1 MKHYFEKNFKFED
14 IKPKLIF
21 IIFPIREYRKPYEE
35 MRDFMLDYVNLLLD
49 AINKYNEDDV
59 DSKNRLRDLVCIIS
73 ENDSVKSDPLIKE
86 LLYTASHKMRIFGY
100 NVQNGFYKQENIN
113 EKHISE
119 LQDLYNQSI
128 VNMYRSKVRNNNIL
142 DKSQKSIIDFYQ
154 SLDIKRMLIS
164 APTSYGKTF
173 IMREILYLN
182 QEKYKN
188 ILLVFPTVALLR
200 ENALNM
206 EELNQDKKMG
216 YNVIKSIDREIDCQD
231 RNIFVLTP
239 ERAMQLLA
247 QYPNIEIDFF
257 FYDEMYKIDEDYCN
271 DETDDND
278 EKKNSYAERTFLD
291 EARAKT
297 FRICLYLLSKRVK
310 DYYLAGPNL
319 KREKFGKGMQRYI
332 AENNIQVKEIEF
344 EPTKRIMVKAYN
356 KVIDEDYTNLPYIEK
371 PGIVKI
377 HSKVND
383 RICDVVN
390 YIEQKGYGATILYC
404 TTPAKANEYA
414 IKLAENHQGNV
425 VKNERFSEFIEHLKR
440 NYNID
445 GSINEWS
452 FVNVLEM
459 GFGMHHG
466 KMPKYIQKEIL
477 DLFNEGIFNL
487 LFCTS
492 TIVEGVNT
500 NAKNMVV
507 LNHSKGTKELTVFDF
522 KNIIGR
528 AGRYYHNF
536 VGRYFLVD
544 KELEKFEHT
553 EDLTLNFVTYDDQ
566 ELDPVDI
573 DNSEYMDLSDIN
585 KNLKHKREEQFK
597 EYLLTNDI
605 YEKNRL
611 IKREYQEILLRF
623 LLDNN
628 ILYNKFYRYLSYPD
642 ILMQFTT
649 YHAMNTVLDIFEKSG
664 LLDATIV
671 RRYKAV
677 SNTYCNEGF
686 HGLLRYEIDN
696 ARGDK
701 VKHKRIDKAYM
712 DAFKTQKDII
722 EHKIPKILALFETIF
737 SYASLLRRKTLDN
750 FSLSKVSRF
759 YETGVKS
766 YIGEQ
771 LIEFGFPVDAIKRIE
786 DNNLRLLSM
795 DASASQKY
803 ILEHLEDIKQ
813 LLDSYERGLLDKA
826 LKSICS

>member
-1 MKHYFEKNFKFED
+1 
-14 IKPKLIF
+14 
-21 IIFPIREYRKPYEE
+21 
-35 MRDFMLDYVNLLLD
+35 MLDYVNLLLD

-119 LQDLYNQSI
+119 LQALYNQSI

-257 FYDEMYKIDEDYCN
+257 SYDEMYKIDEDYCN

-414 IKLAENHQGNV
+414 TKLAENHQGNV

-623 LLDNN
+623 LLNNN

>member
-1 MKHYFEKNFKFED
+1 
-14 IKPKLIF
+14 
-21 IIFPIREYRKPYEE
+21 
-35 MRDFMLDYVNLLLD
+35 MLDYVNLLLD

-86 LLYTASHKMRIFGY
+86 LLYTASHKMRILGY

-119 LQDLYNQSI
+119 LQALYNQSI

-278 EKKNSYAERTFLD
+278 EKKNSYTERTFLD

-356 KVIDEDYTNLPYIEK
+356 KVIDEDYTNLPYLEK

-414 IKLAENHQGNV
+414 TKLAKNHQVNV

-611 IKREYQEILLRF
+611 IKREYQEMLLRF
-623 LLDNN
+623 LLNNN

-649 YHAMNTVLDIFEKSG
+649 YHAMNTVLDIFEESG
-664 LLDATIV
+664 LLDSIIV

-701 VKHKRIDKAYM
+701 VKHKSIDKAYM

>member
-1 MKHYFEKNFKFED
+1 
-14 IKPKLIF
+14 
-21 IIFPIREYRKPYEE
+21 
-35 MRDFMLDYVNLLLD
+35 MLDYVNLLLD

-119 LQDLYNQSI
+119 LQALYNQSI

-356 KVIDEDYTNLPYIEK
+356 KVIDEDYTNLPYMEK

-414 IKLAENHQGNV
+414 TKLAENHQGNV

-623 LLDNN
+623 LLNNN

>member
-1 MKHYFEKNFKFED
+1 
-14 IKPKLIF
+14 
-21 IIFPIREYRKPYEE
+21 

-119 LQDLYNQSI
+119 LQALYNQSI

-356 KVIDEDYTNLPYIEK
+356 KVIDEDYTNLPYLEK

-414 IKLAENHQGNV
+414 TKLAKNHQVNV

-611 IKREYQEILLRF
+611 IKREYQEMLLRF
-623 LLDNN
+623 LLNNN

-649 YHAMNTVLDIFEKSG
+649 YHAMNTVLDIFEESG
-664 LLDATIV
+664 LLDSIIV

-701 VKHKRIDKAYM
+701 VKHKSIDKAYM

>member
-1 MKHYFEKNFKFED
+1 
-14 IKPKLIF
+14 
-21 IIFPIREYRKPYEE
+21 

-119 LQDLYNQSI
+119 LQALYNQSI

-414 IKLAENHQGNV
+414 TKLAENHQGNV

-623 LLDNN
+623 LLNNN

-642 ILMQFTT
+642 ILMQFTI

>member
-1 MKHYFEKNFKFED
+1 
-14 IKPKLIF
+14 
-21 IIFPIREYRKPYEE
+21 
-35 MRDFMLDYVNLLLD
+35 MLDYVNLLLD

-119 LQDLYNQSI
+119 LQALCNQSI

-216 YNVIKSIDREIDCQD
+216 YNVIKSIDCEIDCQD

-319 KREKFGKGMQRYI
+319 KREKFGNGMQRYI

-414 IKLAENHQGNV
+414 TKLAKNHQGNV

-623 LLDNN
+623 LLNNN

-649 YHAMNTVLDIFEKSG
+649 YHAMNTVLDIFEESG
-664 LLDATIV
+664 LLDSIIV

-701 VKHKRIDKAYM
+701 VKHKSIDKAYM

>member
-1 MKHYFEKNFKFED
+1 
-14 IKPKLIF
+14 
-21 IIFPIREYRKPYEE
+21 
-35 MRDFMLDYVNLLLD
+35 MLDYVNLLLD

-119 LQDLYNQSI
+119 LQALYNQSI

-247 QYPNIEIDFF
+247 QYSNIEIDFF

-414 IKLAENHQGNV
+414 TKLAKNYQGNV

-623 LLDNN
+623 LLNNN

-649 YHAMNTVLDIFEKSG
+649 YHAMNTVLDIFEESG
-664 LLDATIV
+664 LLDSTIV

-677 SNTYCNEGF
+677 SNTYCNGGF

-701 VKHKRIDKAYM
+701 VKHKSIDKAYM

>member
-1 MKHYFEKNFKFED
+1 
-14 IKPKLIF
+14 
-21 IIFPIREYRKPYEE
+21 

-119 LQDLYNQSI
+119 LQALYNQSI

-278 EKKNSYAERTFLD
+278 EKKNSYTERTFLD

-356 KVIDEDYTNLPYIEK
+356 KVIDEDYTNLPYLEK

-414 IKLAENHQGNV
+414 TKLAKNHQVNV

-611 IKREYQEILLRF
+611 IKREYQEMLLRF
-623 LLDNN
+623 LLNNN

-649 YHAMNTVLDIFEKSG
+649 YHAMNTVLDIFEESG
-664 LLDATIV
+664 LLDSIIV

-696 ARGDK
+696 ARGDN
-701 VKHKRIDKAYM
+701 VKHKSIDKAYM

>member
-1 MKHYFEKNFKFED
+1 
-14 IKPKLIF
+14 
-21 IIFPIREYRKPYEE
+21 

-119 LQDLYNQSI
+119 LQALYNQSI

-414 IKLAENHQGNV
+414 TKLAENHQGNV

-500 NAKNMVV
+500 NAKNMVG

-623 LLDNN
+623 LLNNN

>member
-1 MKHYFEKNFKFED
+1 
-14 IKPKLIF
+14 
-21 IIFPIREYRKPYEE
+21 
-35 MRDFMLDYVNLLLD
+35 MLDYVNLLLD

-119 LQDLYNQSI
+119 LQALYNQSI

-278 EKKNSYAERTFLD
+278 EKKNSYTERTFLD

-356 KVIDEDYTNLPYIEK
+356 KVIDEDYTNLPYLEK

-414 IKLAENHQGNV
+414 TKLAKNHQVNV

-611 IKREYQEILLRF
+611 IKREYQEMLLRF
-623 LLDNN
+623 LLNNN

-649 YHAMNTVLDIFEKSG
+649 YHAMNTVLDIFEESG
-664 LLDATIV
+664 LLDSIIV
-671 RRYKAV
+671 RRYKDV

-701 VKHKRIDKAYM
+701 VKHKSIDKAYM

>member
-1 MKHYFEKNFKFED
+1 
-14 IKPKLIF
+14 
-21 IIFPIREYRKPYEE
+21 

-119 LQDLYNQSI
+119 LQALYNQSI

-278 EKKNSYAERTFLD
+278 EKKNSYTERTFLD

-356 KVIDEDYTNLPYIEK
+356 KVIDEDYTNLPYLEK

-414 IKLAENHQGNV
+414 TKLAKNHQVNV

-623 LLDNN
+623 LLNNN

-664 LLDATIV
+664 LLDVTIV

-795 DASASQKY
+795 HASASQKY

>member
-1 MKHYFEKNFKFED
+1 
-14 IKPKLIF
+14 
-21 IIFPIREYRKPYEE
+21 
-35 MRDFMLDYVNLLLD
+35 MLDYVNLLLD

-119 LQDLYNQSI
+119 LQALYNQSI

-414 IKLAENHQGNV
+414 TKLAENHQGNV

-597 EYLLTNDI
+597 DYLLTNDI

-623 LLDNN
+623 LLNNN

>member
-1 MKHYFEKNFKFED
+1 
-14 IKPKLIF
+14 
-21 IIFPIREYRKPYEE
+21 

-73 ENDSVKSDPLIKE
+73 ENDSVKSDPIIKE

-119 LQDLYNQSI
+119 LQALYNQSI

-414 IKLAENHQGNV
+414 TKLAKNYQGNV

-623 LLDNN
+623 LLNNN

-649 YHAMNTVLDIFEKSG
+649 YHAMNTVLDIFEESG
-664 LLDATIV
+664 LLDSTIV

-701 VKHKRIDKAYM
+701 VKHKSIDKAYM

-803 ILEHLEDIKQ
+803 ILEHLGDIKQ

>member
-1 MKHYFEKNFKFED
+1 
-14 IKPKLIF
+14 
-21 IIFPIREYRKPYEE
+21 
-35 MRDFMLDYVNLLLD
+35 MLDYVNLLLD

-119 LQDLYNQSI
+119 LQALYNQSI

-319 KREKFGKGMQRYI
+319 KRGKFGKGMQRYI

-414 IKLAENHQGNV
+414 TKLAENHQGNV

-623 LLDNN
+623 LLNNN

>member
-1 MKHYFEKNFKFED
+1 
-14 IKPKLIF
+14 
-21 IIFPIREYRKPYEE
+21 
-35 MRDFMLDYVNLLLD
+35 MLDYVNLLLD

-119 LQDLYNQSI
+119 LQALYNQSI

-173 IMREILYLN
+173 IMREILCLN

-278 EKKNSYAERTFLD
+278 EKKNSYTERTFLD

-356 KVIDEDYTNLPYIEK
+356 KVIDEDYTNLPYLEK

-414 IKLAENHQGNV
+414 TKLAKNHQGNV

-507 LNHSKGTKELTVFDF
+507 LNHSKGTKELTVFDL

-611 IKREYQEILLRF
+611 IKREYQEMLLRF
-623 LLDNN
+623 LLNNN

-649 YHAMNTVLDIFEKSG
+649 YHAMNTVLDIFEESG
-664 LLDATIV
+664 LLDSIIV

-701 VKHKRIDKAYM
+701 VKHKSIDKAYM

>member
-1 MKHYFEKNFKFED
+1 
-14 IKPKLIF
+14 
-21 IIFPIREYRKPYEE
+21 
-35 MRDFMLDYVNLLLD
+35 MLDYVNLLLD

-119 LQDLYNQSI
+119 LQALYNQSI

-414 IKLAENHQGNV
+414 TKLAENHQGNV

-492 TIVEGVNT
+492 TLVEGVNT

-623 LLDNN
+623 LLNNN

>member
-1 MKHYFEKNFKFED
+1 
-14 IKPKLIF
+14 
-21 IIFPIREYRKPYEE
+21 
-35 MRDFMLDYVNLLLD
+35 MLDYVNLLLD

-119 LQDLYNQSI
+119 LQALYNQSI

-278 EKKNSYAERTFLD
+278 EKKNSYTERTFLD

-356 KVIDEDYTNLPYIEK
+356 KVIDEDYTNLPYLEK

-414 IKLAENHQGNV
+414 TKLAKNHQVNV

-611 IKREYQEILLRF
+611 IKREYQEMLLRF
-623 LLDNN
+623 LLNNN
-628 ILYNKFYRYLSYPD
+628 ILYNRFYRYLSYPD

-701 VKHKRIDKAYM
+701 VKHKSIDKAYM

>member
-1 MKHYFEKNFKFED
+1 
-14 IKPKLIF
+14 
-21 IIFPIREYRKPYEE
+21 
-35 MRDFMLDYVNLLLD
+35 MLDYVNLLLD

-119 LQDLYNQSI
+119 LQALYNQSI

-414 IKLAENHQGNV
+414 TKLAENHQGNV

-628 ILYNKFYRYLSYPD
+628 ILYRYLSYPD

-722 EHKIPKILALFETIF
+722 EHKIPKIIALFETIF

>member
-1 MKHYFEKNFKFED
+1 
-14 IKPKLIF
+14 
-21 IIFPIREYRKPYEE
+21 

-119 LQDLYNQSI
+119 LQALYNQSI

-278 EKKNSYAERTFLD
+278 EKKNSYTERTFLD

-356 KVIDEDYTNLPYIEK
+356 KVIDEDYTNLPYLEK

-414 IKLAENHQGNV
+414 TKLAKNHQVNV

-611 IKREYQEILLRF
+611 IKREYQEMLLRF
-623 LLDNN
+623 LLNNN

-649 YHAMNTVLDIFEKSG
+649 YHAMNTVLDIFEESG
-664 LLDATIV
+664 LLDSIIV

-701 VKHKRIDKAYM
+701 VKHKSIDKAYM

>member
-1 MKHYFEKNFKFED
+1 
-14 IKPKLIF
+14 
-21 IIFPIREYRKPYEE
+21 
-35 MRDFMLDYVNLLLD
+35 MLDYVNLLLD

-119 LQDLYNQSI
+119 LQALYNQSI

-414 IKLAENHQGNV
+414 TKLAENHQGNV

-623 LLDNN
+623 LLNNN

-642 ILMQFTT
+642 ILMQFTI

>member
-1 MKHYFEKNFKFED
+1 
-14 IKPKLIF
+14 
-21 IIFPIREYRKPYEE
+21 

-356 KVIDEDYTNLPYIEK
+356 KVIDEDYTNLPYLEK

-414 IKLAENHQGNV
+414 TKLAKNHQVNV

-623 LLDNN
+623 LLNNN

-649 YHAMNTVLDIFEKSG
+649 YHAMNTVLDIFEESG
-664 LLDATIV
+664 LLDSTIV

-701 VKHKRIDKAYM
+701 VKHKSIDKAYM

>member
-1 MKHYFEKNFKFED
+1 
-14 IKPKLIF
+14 
-21 IIFPIREYRKPYEE
+21 

-119 LQDLYNQSI
+119 LQALYNQSI

-344 EPTKRIMVKAYN
+344 EPTKRIMIKAYN

-414 IKLAENHQGNV
+414 TKLAENHQGNV

-522 KNIIGR
+522 KNII
-528 AGRYYHNF
+528 RYYHNF

-623 LLDNN
+623 LLNNN

>member
-1 MKHYFEKNFKFED
+1 
-14 IKPKLIF
+14 
-21 IIFPIREYRKPYEE
+21 
-35 MRDFMLDYVNLLLD
+35 MLDYVNLLLD

-86 LLYTASHKMRIFGY
+86 LLYTASHKMCIFGY

-119 LQDLYNQSI
+119 LQALYNQSI

-188 ILLVFPTVALLR
+188 ILLVFPIVALLR

-414 IKLAENHQGNV
+414 TKLAENHQGNV

-623 LLDNN
+623 LLNNN

>member
-1 MKHYFEKNFKFED
+1 
-14 IKPKLIF
+14 
-21 IIFPIREYRKPYEE
+21 

-119 LQDLYNQSI
+119 LQALYNQSI

-278 EKKNSYAERTFLD
+278 EKKNSYTERTFLD

-414 IKLAENHQGNV
+414 TKLAENHQGNV

-611 IKREYQEILLRF
+611 IKREYQEMLLRF
-623 LLDNN
+623 LLNNN

-701 VKHKRIDKAYM
+701 VKHKSIDKAYM

>member
-1 MKHYFEKNFKFED
+1 
-14 IKPKLIF
+14 
-21 IIFPIREYRKPYEE
+21 

-119 LQDLYNQSI
+119 LQALYNQSI

-414 IKLAENHQGNV
+414 TKLAENHQGNV

-611 IKREYQEILLRF
+611 IKREYQEMLLRF
-623 LLDNN
+623 LLNNN

>member
-1 MKHYFEKNFKFED
+1 
-14 IKPKLIF
+14 
-21 IIFPIREYRKPYEE
+21 
-35 MRDFMLDYVNLLLD
+35 MLDYVNLLLD

-119 LQDLYNQSI
+119 LQALYNQSI

-414 IKLAENHQGNV
+414 TKLAENHQGNV

-623 LLDNN
+623 LLNNN

-771 LIEFGFPVDAIKRIE
+771 LIEFGFPVDAIKKIE

>member
-1 MKHYFEKNFKFED
+1 
-14 IKPKLIF
+14 
-21 IIFPIREYRKPYEE
+21 

-119 LQDLYNQSI
+119 LQALYNQSI

-414 IKLAENHQGNV
+414 TKLAENHQGNV

-623 LLDNN
+623 LLNNN
-628 ILYNKFYRYLSYPD
+628 ILYNKFYRYLPYPD

>member
-1 MKHYFEKNFKFED
+1 
-14 IKPKLIF
+14 
-21 IIFPIREYRKPYEE
+21 

-119 LQDLYNQSI
+119 LQALYNQSI

-414 IKLAENHQGNV
+414 TKLAKNHQVNV

-611 IKREYQEILLRF
+611 IKREYQEMLLRF
-623 LLDNN
+623 LLNNN

-649 YHAMNTVLDIFEKSG
+649 YHAMNTVLDIFEESG
-664 LLDATIV
+664 LLDSIIV

>member
-1 MKHYFEKNFKFED
+1 
-14 IKPKLIF
+14 
-21 IIFPIREYRKPYEE
+21 
-35 MRDFMLDYVNLLLD
+35 MLDYVNLLLD

-119 LQDLYNQSI
+119 LQALYNQSI

-414 IKLAENHQGNV
+414 TKLAENHQGNV

-623 LLDNN
+623 LLNNN

-712 DAFKTQKDII
+712 DAFKTQEDII

>member
-1 MKHYFEKNFKFED
+1 
-14 IKPKLIF
+14 
-21 IIFPIREYRKPYEE
+21 

-119 LQDLYNQSI
+119 LQALYNQSI

-414 IKLAENHQGNV
+414 TKLAENHQGNV

-623 LLDNN
+623 LLNNN

-649 YHAMNTVLDIFEKSG
+649 YHAMNTVLDIFEESG
-664 LLDATIV
+664 LLDSIIV

-771 LIEFGFPVDAIKRIE
+771 LIEFGFPVDAIKRVE

>member
-1 MKHYFEKNFKFED
+1 
-14 IKPKLIF
+14 
-21 IIFPIREYRKPYEE
+21 
-35 MRDFMLDYVNLLLD
+35 MLDYVNLLLD

-119 LQDLYNQSI
+119 LQALYNQSI

-356 KVIDEDYTNLPYIEK
+356 KVIDEYYTNLPYIEK

-414 IKLAENHQGNV
+414 TKLAENHQGNV

-623 LLDNN
+623 LLNNN

>member
-1 MKHYFEKNFKFED
+1 
-14 IKPKLIF
+14 
-21 IIFPIREYRKPYEE
+21 

-119 LQDLYNQSI
+119 LQALYNQSI

-414 IKLAENHQGNV
+414 TKLAKNYQGNV

-623 LLDNN
+623 LLNNN

-649 YHAMNTVLDIFEKSG
+649 YHAMNTVLDIFEESG
-664 LLDATIV
+664 LLDSTIV

-701 VKHKRIDKAYM
+701 VKHKSIDKAYM